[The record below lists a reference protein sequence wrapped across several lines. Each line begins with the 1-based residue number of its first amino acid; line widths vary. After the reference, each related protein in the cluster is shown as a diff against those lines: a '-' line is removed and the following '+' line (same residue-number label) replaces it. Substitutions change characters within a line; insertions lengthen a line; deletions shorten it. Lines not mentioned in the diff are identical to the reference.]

1 MEINIVEFEES
12 ITFKIAAIVLGIFSI
27 IFFFCHIILL
37 NYINKNKH
45 GLERILPDIS
55 CLCIFFQLMVCSIF
69 FCFLFKLKIK
79 NTDILII
86 SNLIGVLLSLEWL
99 SIYAYYNFKENKITI
114 LKIIIPFLITVG
126 IFLFFFLF
134 SPLNKVTEIILKNL
148 AFVFYVL
155 MFVSPGI
162 NCIKVISKGE
172 PKYISIANPIIGI
185 FVNISMILF
194 LISLY
199 YYNIMDIYFILYICI
214 ALAICVFE
222 IAYYFIKINKNNY
235 KISENI
241 DDDFNPSIRDY
252 SPRNNNENRKIS
264 LISRKSIEED

>member
-1 MEINIVEFEES
+1 MEINIVEFEKS
-12 ITFKIAAIVLGIFSI
+12 VPFKISAIALGIVSI
-27 IFFFCHIILL
+27 IFYFCHVIQL

-45 GLERILPDIS
+45 GLEKILPDTS
-55 CLCIFFQLMVCSIF
+55 CLCIFFQLMVCSLF
-69 FCFLFKLKIK
+69 FCFLFKLRIK
-79 NTDILII
+79 NTDFLTI

-99 SIYAYYNFKENKITI
+99 SIYVYYNFKESKISL
-114 LKIIIPFLITVG
+114 LKIIIPLLITLG

-134 SPLNKVTEIILKNL
+134 GPLNKITEIILKNL

-155 MFVSPGI
+155 MFISPGI
-162 NCIKVISKGE
+162 NCFKVISKGE

-185 FVNISMILF
+185 FVNIAMILF

-199 YYNIMDIYFILYICI
+199 HYNIMDIYFIVYICI

-222 IAYYFIKINKNNY
+222 ITYYFMKINKNNY
-235 KISENI
+235 KIGENM
-241 DDDFNPSIRDY
+241 DDINPSFNDY
-252 SPRNNNENRKIS
+252 SSRNNNENRKIS